1 MNKKKLIIDD
11 WIKKAEHDL
20 GMAKL
25 AIEHQPDFR
34 DSICFHCQQA
44 AEKYLKA
51 YLVYLEII
59 FKKTHSLGYLLDLI
73 SEQESISEDIYLK
86 AEILEDYG
94 VAVRYPGYPE
104 PTEEDIEEAYQAA
117 LDIKNEFSERMNKE

>member
-1 MNKKKLIIDD
+1 MDKKKLIVDE

-51 YLVYLEII
+51 YLVYLDII
-59 FKKTHSLGYLLDLI
+59 FKKTHSLDYLLDLI
-73 SEQESISEDIYLK
+73 SEQELVSDDFYST
-86 AEILEDYG
+86 AEILEGYG
-94 VAVRYPGYPE
+94 VEVRYPGYSE
-104 PTEEDIEEAYQAA
+104 PTEKDVEEAYKAA
-117 LDIKNEFSERMNKE
+117 INIKNAIDENMNKE